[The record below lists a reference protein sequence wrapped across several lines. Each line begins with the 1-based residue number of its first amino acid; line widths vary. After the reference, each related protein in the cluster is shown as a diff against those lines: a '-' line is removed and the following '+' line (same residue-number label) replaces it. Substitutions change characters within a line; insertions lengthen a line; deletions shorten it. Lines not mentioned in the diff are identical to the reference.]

1 MVVLGRVENSVGY
14 YVAGLDVHNEGEL
27 GYCEGRRAEMEVSER
42 MFCPRGVW
50 YDGETKDLSLV
61 RRGIDGAEGWG
72 LTRLERGKTKRR
84 VEGRREEKNI
94 VNCGENRGEMGVE
107 GEKGAN
113 VKKLEIYLVPRRI
126 TQAKSVESL
135 AQLPTSETL

>member
-1 MVVLGRVENSVGY
+1 
-14 YVAGLDVHNEGEL
+14 
-27 GYCEGRRAEMEVSER
+27 
-42 MFCPRGVW
+42 
-50 YDGETKDLSLV
+50 
-61 RRGIDGAEGWG
+61 
-72 LTRLERGKTKRR
+72 LERGKTKRR

-94 VNCGENRGEMGVE
+94 VNCGENRREMGVE

-113 VKKLEIYLVPRRI
+113 VKKLEIYQVPRRM

>member
-1 MVVLGRVENSVGY
+1 VVVLGRVENSVGY
-14 YVAGLDVHNEGEL
+14 CVAGLDEGEL

-50 YDGETKDLSLV
+50 YDGETKEGLSLV

-72 LTRLERGKTKRR
+72 LTRLETGKTKRR

-113 VKKLEIYLVPRRI
+113 VKKLEIIYQVPRRI